1 MVAGGLEGFG
11 VAERDGGVADGEAG
25 GGAEV
30 EAEGVGVG
38 AGLVV
43 VTVGTALGEDGGG
56 WPPTCADEPPQPAIA
71 DIAKAAAAR
80 RAAAIR
86 LLGRL
91 FTLRQ

>member
-1 MVAGGLEGFG
+1 MVTGGLEGFG
-11 VAERDGGVADGEAG
+11 VAVRDGATADGEAV
-25 GGAEV
+25 GAAGV

-43 VTVGTALGEDGGG
+43 VTVGTTLGEDGGG
-56 WPPTCADEPPQPAIA
+56 WPPTGADEPPQPAIA
-71 DIAKAAAAR
+71 GIANAAAAS

-91 FTLRQ
+91 FTLRR